1 MVSYLGL
8 LSGIMAVHLAAVIS
22 PGPNFLVITQTSI
35 RDSRYSGLSSAVGV
49 AFASALW
56 ALVALLGVS
65 VLFETATWLYSLL
78 KLLGGAYL
86 IYLGVQSWR
95 HSKKLLL
102 SSEAPLATRSA
113 WRSFRTGFLT
123 NLTNPKAAV
132 FFGSI
137 FAALLSPSLPLW
149 VRGAAVG
156 LVFFNALWWYALVA
170 VVFSARKVQQ
180 AYAKAK
186 RYIDRAVGGFLV
198 LLGLRLVL
206 SSR

>member
-8 LSGIMAVHLAAVIS
+8 LGGIMAVHLAAVIS

-35 RDSRYSGLSSAVGV
+35 RDSRYSGLSSAAGV
-49 AFASALW
+49 AAASALW
-56 ALVALLGVS
+56 ATVALLGIS
-65 VLFETATWLYSLL
+65 VLFETMTWLYSLL
-78 KLLGGAYL
+78 KLLGGVYL
-86 IYLGVQSWR
+86 VYLGVQSWR
-95 HSKKLLL
+95 HSKKPLLL
-102 SSEAPLATRSA
+102 SEAPLANHSA
-113 WRSFRTGFLT
+113 RRAFRTGFLT

-137 FAALLSPSLPLW
+137 FAALLSPSLPAW

-156 LVFFNALWWYALVA
+156 VVFFNALWWYALVA
-170 VVFSARKVQQ
+170 VVFSARKIQQ

-186 RYIDRAVGGFLV
+186 RYLDRAVGGFLA